1 MAKRD
6 TKTSRMLQQMAAEA
20 QATTPSASGQTDKTE
35 RMLTPDEMMRFARA
49 VETCQ
54 SGGIVCIEKRVEKI
68 IVPNDKWNEVVAK
81 ITEARKEAEA
91 SWDTK
96 MEEAERR
103 IRLVISAATTESIS
117 RIREANSEGN
127 SFFFRWNPEHFPPF
141 SEGGWKHWLITLTLP
156 IAIAVALSIILQLGI
171 WIGQMMP

>member
-1 MAKRD
+1 MHR
-6 TKTSRMLQQMAAEA
+6 E
-20 QATTPSASGQTDKTE
+20 ASGE
-35 RMLTPDEMMRFARA
+35 NHCSRH
-49 VETCQ
+49 
-54 SGGIVCIEKRVEKI
+54 
-68 IVPNDKWNEVVAK
+68 DKWDDVVAK
-81 ITEARKEAEA
+81 ITEARKAAEA